1 MCWVECR
8 QTKTDTIQTNIPHKW
23 CVPAH
28 GLEEKRCDSM
38 INITA
43 TSIEPVINQKLFAD
57 WGGVLNASDVSGGFD
72 KVVHSAT

>member
-1 MCWVECR
+1 MECK

-23 CVPAH
+23 CVTAH
-28 GLEEKRCDSM
+28 RLEEKRCDSM

-57 WGGVLNASDVSGGFD
+57 WERGGTLNASDVSGGFD
-72 KVVHSAT
+72 KVMHSAT